1 MCTTEVLGD
10 MGLVVD
16 DIINPRRAT
25 NEAKMREEGE
35 GCMARENRIGSVVL
49 TGVGLWMAMASA
61 FSLVHE
67 WWGKRF
73 AESLCVWTVTM
84 THPVTRML
92 RTNRMFPQVTF
103 LLVFFLVST
112 FRGLAWVLE

>member
-49 TGVGLWMAMASA
+49 TGV
-61 FSLVHE
+61 
-67 WWGKRF
+67 